1 MSIFK
6 CNRCPYSTAS
16 QWLLKEHE
24 FTDHAQNIKIDP
36 NSSKA
41 PTTVCVGYRLCTL
54 QKSPTS
60 VMLHH
65 FGHITFKKHV
75 INTKI

>member
-6 CNRCPYSTAS
+6 CNCCPYSTAS

-24 FTDHAQNIKIDP
+24 FTDHGQNIKIDP

-41 PTTVCVGYRLCTL
+41 PTTVSFGPNVQGVPRNLT
-54 QKSPTS
+54 
-60 VMLHH
+60 H
-65 FGHITFKKHV
+65 FVFGF
-75 INTKI
+75 